1 MLVSY
6 GRFGKHISP
15 ILKGLVQEYIFLLG
29 QLDPSRSD
37 ALLRNVGKKRNYAKK
52 IQKYAAVRA
61 RDHAELIAVK
71 LGMKA
76 LLFVELES
84 LISCMRNFLY

>member
-1 MLVSY
+1 MRCSETS
-6 GRFGKHISP
+6 GTNATTPKT
-15 ILKGLVQEYIFLLG
+15 
-29 QLDPSRSD
+29 
-37 ALLRNVGKKRNYAKK
+37 
-52 IQKYAAVRA
+52 IQKYAAVKA

>member
-1 MLVSY
+1 M
-6 GRFGKHISP
+6 SP
-15 ILKGLVQEYIFLLG
+15 ILKGLVQEYSSFLG

-37 ALLRNVGKKRNYAKK
+37 ALLRNVGKKCNYAKK
-52 IQKYAAVRA
+52 TIQKYAVVKA